1 MLGQDSAVDLIV
13 ERRGGRLYCAGLN
26 VKVMNIG
33 AHRSRRR
40 LGSAGMGATA
50 QQDFAI
56 NFLAAL
62 NNIWSEHSGT
72 FQVAETEEL
81 LPALAQISIR
91 WLAATAREQ
100 LPAGPRNLQVRGDVR
115 YDVAEIEPD
124 DAFRHRRTIS
134 LQNSLNHIVHAEPEW
149 VSVQGREVILCWKYT
164 PQYGADLTKHRP
176 YCAYF
181 LADSLIAAQLIATS
195 TRCPGRQGGHR
206 PQARTP
212 AAGRQAGR
220 AVGGRRA

>member
-1 MLGQDSAVDLIV
+1 
-13 ERRGGRLYCAGLN
+13 
-26 VKVMNIG
+26 
-33 AHRSRRR
+33 
-40 LGSAGMGATA
+40 MGATA

-56 NFLAAL
+56 NFLTAL

-100 LPAGPRNLQVRGDVR
+100 LPADPRNLQVRGDVR
-115 YDVAEIEPD
+115 YDVAGIEPN

-134 LQNSLNHIVHAEPEW
+134 LRDALNHIVHAEPEW
-149 VSVQGREVILCWKYT
+149 VSVQGREVILCWRYT
-164 PQYGADLTKHRP
+164 PQYGADPTKYRP

-181 LADSLIAAQLIATS
+181 LADSLIAA
-195 TRCPGRQGGHR
+195 
-206 PQARTP
+206 
-212 AAGRQAGR
+212 
-220 AVGGRRA
+220 VRRALYSEQRRLHQVQELEQMMRTDTIYACLLSRTAE